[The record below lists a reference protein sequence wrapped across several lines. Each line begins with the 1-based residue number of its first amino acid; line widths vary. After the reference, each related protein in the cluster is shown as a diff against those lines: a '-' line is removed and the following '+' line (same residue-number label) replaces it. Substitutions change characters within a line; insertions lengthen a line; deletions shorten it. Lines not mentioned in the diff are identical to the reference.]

1 MPAACVSTASSV
13 PTFSKTGISQLA
25 LCGTMQT
32 KSNQHAA
39 SAGLDSFSEVHKS
52 EPWVK
57 MQIKVAFAF

>member
-1 MPAACVSTASSV
+1 MPAVSVLTKNSV
-13 PTFSKTGISQLA
+13 PTFEIIVISQLT
-25 LCGTMQT
+25 LWETMQT

-39 SAGLDSFSEVHKS
+39 SAGLDSSSSVHKS